1 MSKQNP
7 PFPLRLEPETRAKLE
22 ALAKANGRS
31 LNAQL
36 TLIVESALQG
46 EPDIKG
52 LMGDVMRE
60 EVRQIARET
69 ALELIR
75 EELAKARN

>member
-46 EPDIKG
+46 EPEIKG
-52 LMGDVMRE
+52 LMGDAMRE
-60 EVRQIARET
+60 EVRKIAREIV
-69 ALELIR
+69 L
-75 EELAKARN
+75 EELSKQSKKI

>member
-7 PFPLRLEPETRAKLE
+7 PFPLRIDPETRAKLE

-36 TLIVESALQG
+36 TLIVESALQS
-46 EPDIKG
+46 EPEIKG
-52 LMGDVMRE
+52 LMGETMRE

-75 EELAKARN
+75 EELAKVGK

>member
-46 EPDIKG
+46 EPEIKG
-52 LMGDVMRE
+52 LMGDAMRE
-60 EVRQIARET
+60 EVRKIARE
-69 ALELIR
+69 IVQ
-75 EELAKARN
+75 EELSKQSKKI

>member
-52 LMGDVMRE
+52 LMGDAMRE
-60 EVRQIARET
+60 EVRKIARE
-69 ALELIR
+69 IVQ
-75 EELAKARN
+75 EELDKRRQ